1 MSVLQDSFYHNL
13 SEEELERVH
22 EYNFDHPGE
31 EDSSLSHHGVYC
43 NSWDLLVFNVS
54 LNFECYITCASLFV
68 EFDAESFLLTRRL
81 SLQKD
86 L

>member
-1 MSVLQDSFYHNL
+1 MSALQDSFYHNL
-13 SEEELERVH
+13 SGEELERVH

-31 EDSSLSHHGVYC
+31 DSSLSHPGVRC
-43 NSWDLLVFNVS
+43 SSWYLLVFNAI
-54 LNFECYITCASLFV
+54 LNFDCYIPCASLFV